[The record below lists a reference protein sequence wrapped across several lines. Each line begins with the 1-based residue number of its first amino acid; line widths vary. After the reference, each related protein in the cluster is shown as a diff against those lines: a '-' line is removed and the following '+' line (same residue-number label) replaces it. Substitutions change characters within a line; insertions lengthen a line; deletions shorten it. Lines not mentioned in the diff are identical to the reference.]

1 LTYGPTAWKLP
12 ESRRLGATAKG
23 LIMKKMGLA
32 LALVACVS
40 MTVVPVA
47 PSFAAAPPAP
57 KAAQQQLVDHAAR
70 GEAIILSQAQLD
82 RLATTNKALHA
93 KIVKA
98 HQTGSLPKLT
108 ASEKKMLRTM
118 TAGNLDAFKA
128 GWDPA
133 TVWIVVAVVAAVL
146 ILFTPIF
153 CPIFTFLPACGRYA
167 PAAVTARG

>member
-1 LTYGPTAWKLP
+1 M
-12 ESRRLGATAKG
+12 R
-23 LIMKKMGLA
+23 KMGLA

-47 PSFAAAPPAP
+47 PSFAASPAP
-57 KAAQQQLVDHAAR
+57 KAAPSAQSAKQKLANHAAR
-70 GEAIILSQAQLD
+70 GEAIILSKAQLD

-98 HQTGSLPKLT
+98 HQTGTVPKLT
-108 ASEKKMLRTM
+108 AAEKKQMRIM

-133 TVWIVVAVVAAVL
+133 TVWIVVAVVVAVL

-153 CPIFTFLPACGRYA
+153 CPIFGFLPACARYA
-167 PAAVTARG
+167 PAAPVTARY

>member
-1 LTYGPTAWKLP
+1 
-12 ESRRLGATAKG
+12 
-23 LIMKKMGLA
+23 
-32 LALVACVS
+32 

-47 PSFAAAPPAP
+47 PSFAASEAPAP
-57 KAAQQQLVDHAAR
+57 KAATSAQTAKQKLANHAAR

-98 HQTGSLPKLT
+98 HQTGTVPKLT
-108 ASEKKMLRTM
+108 AAEKKQMRVM

-133 TVWIVVAVVAAVL
+133 TVWIVVAVVVAVL

-153 CPIFTFLPACGRYA
+153 CPIFTFLPACVRYA
-167 PAAVTARG
+167 PAAPVAVRG